1 MDSKMDMRVRIFPD
15 ELVEKIIS
23 MMPFPS
29 LFKARV
35 LSKAWCSKVAPVVD
49 GNACASSF
57 QGQVISCLSKWL
69 SYCPALLNGDRF
81 IAYDRDLRRWRKMKL
96 LSYLPENFSRLQVKV
111 EGCLLCGYV
120 IPEAGN
126 SECNLYVTNVLTRS
140 WKLLP
145 RRPNM
150 SQGLTKHLFL
160 DHNSYQVILFS
171 ESQNPG
177 PNQYTYDAQIY
188 NSRLD
193 TWTCTNLTTDDSVCL
208 SPPSRYLDGTLYL
221 VTTNSSRSQQIV
233 ILAFNVKDST
243 FSRHSLS
250 FYLDAPS
257 ASVSLVICGGDVL
270 AVMSRASPPIEE
282 ILALRGDSD
291 GFITPKQSILVT
303 KFVSSSGKLAEVA
316 RGPPETVDHAVSNH
330 PISDGTQIYFG
341 GRASSPVLTYNVQ
354 NEEWGLLP
362 AALGSD
368 EDVCELFG
376 SKWNAF
382 NFQPGLNPFMVV

>member
-96 LSYLPENFSRLQVKV
+96 LSYLPENFSRL
-111 EGCLLCGYV
+111 
-120 IPEAGN
+120 
-126 SECNLYVTNVLTRS
+126 
-140 WKLLP
+140 
-145 RRPNM
+145 
-150 SQGLTKHLFL
+150 
-160 DHNSYQVILFS
+160 QVILFS

-376 SKWNAF
+376 SIWNAF